1 VSFDH
6 TPAAKRTPITT
17 LILHRTTLNR
27 DVKVGRKSWP
37 AGPLPM
43 VSAWLQSTAACR
55 LGYKQYML
63 ASANRTRNFQRGVQ
77 VRESVTTFRGPPH
90 LGIREW
96 LYAINTSGDSRR
108 SESIYSLL
116 LYIVSGDKLQSGER
130 FILRAHRGRAMQDC
144 GYECRRIHL
153 LGSW

>member
-1 VSFDH
+1 MYACAHETSSGFF
-6 TPAAKRTPITT
+6 
-17 LILHRTTLNR
+17 
-27 DVKVGRKSWP
+27 
-37 AGPLPM
+37 AG
-43 VSAWLQSTAACR
+43 VCR
-55 LGYKQYML
+55 EEDRLL
-63 ASANRTRNFQRGVQ
+63 
-77 VRESVTTFRGPPH
+77 TFRDPPH

-96 LYAINTSGDSRR
+96 LYASNTSGDSRR

>member
-1 VSFDH
+1 
-6 TPAAKRTPITT
+6 
-17 LILHRTTLNR
+17 
-27 DVKVGRKSWP
+27 
-37 AGPLPM
+37 
-43 VSAWLQSTAACR
+43 
-55 LGYKQYML
+55 ML

-77 VRESVTTFRGPPH
+77 VRESVTTFRGPPL

-116 LYIVSGDKLQSGER
+116 LYIVSGEKLQSGER
-130 FILRAHRGRAMQDC
+130 PILRAHRGRVMQDC
-144 GYECRRIHL
+144 GYERRKIHL